1 MKFIT
6 KHFYTVFVASMA
18 ILCAASA
25 GTAFWA
31 VRRAEGMNAAL
42 VQERIYEFKRT
53 FLRDTVRNMI
63 RDIDRLRDYN
73 LRRAREDLD
82 PLTDEAWADRETK
95 ATIADVIRAKSFEH
109 DGYIWVNE
117 VLDWSGG
124 DGYAVR
130 RVHPN
135 LVDTEGCLLSTKATD
150 IKGNTPYL
158 TELEGVREHGEL
170 FSRYYFKRMGSDEV
184 AEKLTYA
191 ALYPDYDWIVAM
203 GMHVD
208 DIDTYTL
215 AVREAAS
222 EFNARVIALVV
233 ALLVLF
239 FGLGVALLIVAGRR
253 FMDASA
259 RAIRTEANI
268 DPLTGALN
276 RRIGDRYFSD
286 AFRAFRYGKPSP
298 LVLSIDLDD
307 FKRVNDAYGHDAG
320 DVVLRAVVERVKQTM
335 RASDFLFRWG
345 GEEFLLAYSGVSPDE
360 AARLADRLN
369 RAVASTPIRLRP
381 ADPAGSPEL
390 VVSVSVGV
398 SWFGH
403 ADGSYADAIGRCDR
417 ALYRAK
423 AAGKDRAFVEPPGA

>member
-1 MKFIT
+1 MKFVT

-170 FSRYYFKRMGSDEV
+170 FYRYYFKRMGSDEV
-184 AEKLTYA
+184 SEKLTYA

-208 DIDTYTL
+208 DIETYTL

-222 EFNARVIALVV
+222 DFNARVIALVV
-233 ALLVLF
+233 VLLVLF

-253 FMDASA
+253 FMDAS
-259 RAIRTEANI
+259 
-268 DPLTGALN
+268 
-276 RRIGDRYFSD
+276 
-286 AFRAFRYGKPSP
+286 
-298 LVLSIDLDD
+298 
-307 FKRVNDAYGHDAG
+307 
-320 DVVLRAVVERVKQTM
+320 
-335 RASDFLFRWG
+335 
-345 GEEFLLAYSGVSPDE
+345 
-360 AARLADRLN
+360 
-369 RAVASTPIRLRP
+369 
-381 ADPAGSPEL
+381 
-390 VVSVSVGV
+390 
-398 SWFGH
+398 
-403 ADGSYADAIGRCDR
+403 
-417 ALYRAK
+417 
-423 AAGKDRAFVEPPGA
+423 